1 MVVNDCK
8 KFSYSCSRD
17 VYFHAPSHPGTQIS
31 AVLTSLMM
39 MVVVMMVM
47 VMMVMVMMVMVM
59 MVMMVTLES
68 QPLHLI
74 NACCLSTVCLPI
86 IMISMIL
93 MTFVACMLVEI
104 FMKRPPPS
112 FTSSKLIVPIDI
124 PDLPSLLGTSIKRQG

>member
-47 VMMVMVMMVMVM
+47 VMMIMVM

-124 PDLPSLLGTSIKRQG
+124 PDLPSLLGTSNKRQR

>member
-39 MVVVMMVM
+39 MVV

-112 FTSSKLIVPIDI
+112 STSSKLIVPIDI

>member
-17 VYFHAPSHPGTQIS
+17 VYFHAPSNPGTQIS

-39 MVVVMMVM
+39 MMV
-47 VMMVMVMMVMVM
+47 VMMVMVM

-112 FTSSKLIVPIDI
+112 STSSITKA
-124 PDLPSLLGTSIKRQG
+124 